1 MWPLA
6 SPWYVEEESEPGQTS
21 DRIHYRAV
29 TGSIGISTKTPGVW
43 KCISI
48 PAAYQIGWFIT
59 CDGLILIKNAPIVL
73 CAFAKLCFPSP
84 ARLCVYACVCA
95 CG

>member
-6 SPWYVEEESEPGQTS
+6 SPWYVEEESEPDQTS

-29 TGSIGISTKTPGVW
+29 TGSIRISTKTPGVW
-43 KCISI
+43 MYGGIK
-48 PAAYQIGWFIT
+48 AVYQISSFIT
-59 CDGLILIKNAPIVL
+59 CDGPCLIKNAPIVL
-73 CAFAKLCFPSP
+73 CV
-84 ARLCVYACVCA
+84 CVPWSRVFNHVHGLYVCTHV

>member
-48 PAAYQIGWFIT
+48 KAAYQIGWFIT
-59 CDGLILIKNAPIVL
+59 CDGLRLIKNAPIVL
-73 CAFAKLCFPSP
+73 CAFAELCFLSL
-84 ARLCVYACVCA
+84 AWLGVRLTSL
-95 CG
+95 